1 MYQITHKTPEQFYNT
16 VYAMLTRGATFTAC
30 ADTLTVTLTGG
41 Y

>member
-1 MYQITHKTPEQFYNT
+1 MYTITHSNEVQFYTT
-16 VYAMLTRGATFTAC
+16 VRELLVRGLGFIAD

>member
-1 MYQITHKTPEQFYNT
+1 MSIQCQTEEQFYDA
-16 VYAMLTRGATFTAC
+16 VYNCTTRGLTFNAN

>member
-1 MYQITHKTPEQFYNT
+1 MYTITHSTAQQFYNT
-16 VYAMLTRGATFTAC
+16 IQAMLIRGLTFTAD